1 MRSKRE
7 VNMKSIISPSFL
19 KQKARQLK
27 KEKSINQHQALD
39 EAAKL
44 YGFSNYKHYLNV
56 LEMVSKRKVAHF
68 KNISFEK
75 DLFKKIELT
84 VNYIH
89 NFKMPFHEQL
99 EVIQLFHDPAA
110 VQSLCEKLG
119 LMKGEIEQFL
129 FNDFLTDEGKYE
141 ITFRAPH
148 FIAKK
153 LATSDL
159 TYEIQDGVL
168 CVDGQYILT
177 TEFEYE
183 LDASDPIS
191 KDERFNDRELFGHFE
206 VRVDKNK
213 KITIEHSDIGEEI
226 DGSFSLASFR

>member
-1 MRSKRE
+1 ME
-7 VNMKSIISPSFL
+7 SIISPSFL

-44 YGFSNYKHYLNV
+44 YGYSNYKHYLNV
-56 LEMVSKRKVAHF
+56 LEVVSKRKVTHF
-68 KNISFEK
+68 KNISLEK
-75 DLFKKIELT
+75 DSFKKIELA
-84 VNYIH
+84 VNFIH
-89 NFKMPFHEQL
+89 TFKVPFHEQL
-99 EVIQLFHDPAA
+99 EVIQLFYDPAA

-119 LMKGEIEQFL
+119 LMKDEIEQFL
-129 FNDFLTDEGKYE
+129 FKDFLTDEGKYE

-153 LATSDL
+153 LSTSDL

-183 LDASDPIS
+183 LDADDPIS
-191 KDERFNDRELFGHFE
+191 KDQRFNDRDFDGCFGVE
-206 VRVDKNK
+206 IDMNK
-213 KITIEHSDIGEEI
+213 KISIIHSDMSI
-226 DGSFSLASFR
+226 